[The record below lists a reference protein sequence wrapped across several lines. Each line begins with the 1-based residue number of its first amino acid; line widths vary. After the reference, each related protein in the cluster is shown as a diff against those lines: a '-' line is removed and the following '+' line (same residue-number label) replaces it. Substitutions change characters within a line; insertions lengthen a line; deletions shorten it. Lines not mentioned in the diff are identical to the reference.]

1 MTQEKM
7 TAMLS
12 ETISVTAGEAREAL
26 EARGWNLLEA
36 ALLLQAR
43 ARARRAETA
52 EASRRKREGTLSGAL
67 RALAA
72 RFSRARAEARNEIT
86 AMSQLPARVI
96 APLMILPSGYA
107 GRCW

>member
-12 ETISVTAGEAREAL
+12 ETISVTAEEARAAL

-43 ARARRAETA
+43 ERARRV
-52 EASRRKREGTLSGAL
+52 EANMARRREGRPSSAL
-67 RALAA
+67 RALAN
-72 RFSRARAEARNEIT
+72 RFGRANAEAHSEVT
-86 AMSQLPARVI
+86 AMTELPARVI

-107 GRCW
+107 CRCW

>member
-1 MTQEKM
+1 M

-12 ETISVTAGEAREAL
+12 ETISVTAEQAREAL

-43 ARARRAETA
+43 ERARRAEAYTA
-52 EASRRKREGTLSGAL
+52 IRRGREGKLINAL

-72 RFSRARAEARNEIT
+72 RFGRVNTAAHGEVT
-86 AMSQLPARVI
+86 AMTQLPARVI
-96 APLMILPSGYA
+96 APLMLLPSGYA
-107 GRCW
+107 CRCW